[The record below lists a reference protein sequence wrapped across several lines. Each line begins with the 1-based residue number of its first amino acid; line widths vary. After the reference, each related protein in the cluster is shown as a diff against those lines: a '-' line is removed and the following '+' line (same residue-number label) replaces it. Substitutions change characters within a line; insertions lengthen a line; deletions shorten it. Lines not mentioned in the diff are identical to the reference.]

1 MKRFL
6 LAFGVLVAVCTAPVH
21 AQRSADVAERL
32 AFLDQWFTVNQ
43 IQLRLS
49 RTGGEPTPDEQRL
62 FAEFQARMRGA
73 GGASISGD
81 SLGIVPLT
89 ELRAGAYK
97 GVEGGLYPGYRN
109 TPPPAHARAGGAIAR
124 AMEPIGAEGQA
135 DPAGKIVFLSIG
147 YSNWTQEFSA
157 FAERAMND
165 PERNPNVVVIDG
177 AVGAQSTGIN
187 ARADAEYYNVVDQRL
202 SATGVS
208 PQQVQVVMLKVATPV
223 PWLPFPG
230 ESRILQDFTRKTVHV
245 LQDRFPNLK
254 LLYLTSRTYGGHTD
268 MPLNPEPYAFET
280 GFAVKW
286 LIADQIGGD
295 PALNYDPSSG
305 PVRAPW
311 LAWGPYLW
319 ADGMRSRE
327 DGLQWHREDFGDDLT
342 HPSDRGIEK
351 VVTLIEEFLKND
363 PIAKRWYVRR

>member
-6 LAFGVLVAVCTAPVH
+6 LAFGVLVAVCTASVR
-21 AQRSADVAERL
+21 AQTSAEVAVRSV
-32 AFLDQWFTVNQ
+32 FLEQWFTVNQ
-43 IQLRLS
+43 ISLRL
-49 RTGGEPTPDEQRL
+49 RQTGGEPTPDELRL
-62 FAEFQARMRGA
+62 FTEFRARMEGIS
-73 GGASISGD
+73 GASVSGD

-89 ELRAGAYK
+89 DLHSGMYK

-109 TPPPAHARAGGAIAR
+109 TPPPMHARAGTEIADAIV
-124 AMEPIGAEGQA
+124 PLDAEGRSSS
-135 DPAGKIVFLSIG
+135 AGKIVFLSIG
-147 YSNWTQEFSA
+147 YSNWTQEFGA

-165 PERNPNVVVIDG
+165 PERNPSVVVIDG
-177 AVGAQSTGIN
+177 AVGAQSTGIS

-202 SATGVS
+202 SETGVS
-208 PQQVQVVMLKVATPV
+208 PRQVQVVMLKVATPF
-223 PWLPFPG
+223 PWLSFPG
-230 ESRILQDFTRKTVHV
+230 ESRLLQDFTLRTVHV

-254 LLYLTSRTYGGHTD
+254 LLYLTSRTYGGHTP
-268 MPLNPEPYAFET
+268 MPLNPEPHAFET

-295 PALNYDPSSG
+295 PELNYDPSSG

-327 DGLQWHREDFGDDLT
+327 DGLQWSREDFGDDLT